1 MQRATATAG
10 RWVGALSAG
19 LALPFFSILAQ
30 AGPLD
35 GRQAVVSAPPSV
47 QVEVSGSEST
57 LSRWRDY
64 ARASITPQFSW
75 AVQPQTLRA
84 PDVLDNYSAELTRP
98 SLFEVRANGNPHF
111 GISVATGDIADT
123 PGAVPN
129 GAVHYIGMSN
139 PGLRRT
145 VVAPRLSTSWG
156 DSGSVSLTGVLA
168 YQRFASLGFG
178 VMSDTHQL
186 LPSWL
191 ADSSYG
197 AGARVDIGNRFGNR
211 LRWDLGYQSRVNM
224 DAFAHYRGV
233 FADVGDFDIPAST
246 TASLSYALTPRFAID
261 AGVQRVNYSA
271 ITPFTSSSLP
281 TRFLALLG
289 DSSSP
294 VFAWRD
300 LSVYSVGWTLRDE
313 AIGNLQM
320 RYTTRQQPVPTS
332 RLLESALA
340 DATADDMFS
349 LRWSRGFGANANL
362 SMSAS
367 YASSP
372 YYLLLPTYGDDSDAI
387 ASRFE
392 FETLWTFR
400 F

>member
-19 LALPFFSILAQ
+19 LALPFFSMLAH

-35 GRQAVVSAPPSV
+35 GRSAVVPALPSA
-47 QVEVSGSEST
+47 QVEVPADGSA

-75 AVQPQTLRA
+75 AVQPQALRA
-84 PDVLDNYSAELTRP
+84 PDVLDNYSTGITRP
-98 SLFEVRANGNPHF
+98 PLFETRAGGNAHF
-111 GISVATGDIADT
+111 GISVATGNVTDT
-123 PGAVPN
+123 PTVVSGGA
-129 GAVHYIGMSN
+129 ARHIGLPN
-139 PGLRRT
+139 PGLQRT
-145 VVAPRLSTSWG
+145 VVSPSLSTAWG
-156 DSGSVSLTGVLA
+156 ESGSVRLTGVLA
-168 YQRFASLGFG
+168 YQRFASLGLG
-178 VMSDTHQL
+178 VVSDSQPL
-186 LPSWL
+186 LPGWL
-191 ADSSYG
+191 ADDSYG
-197 AGARVDIGNRFGNR
+197 AGARIDIGNRFSDR
-211 LRWDLGYQSRVNM
+211 LRWDLGYQSHVDM

-233 FADVGDFDIPAST
+233 FADQGDFDIPAST

-281 TRFLALLG
+281 VRFLALLG

-294 VFAWRD
+294 VFAWQD
-300 LSVYSVGWTLRDE
+300 LNVYSLGWTLSDQ

-320 RYTTRQQPVPTS
+320 RYTTRQQPIPTS
-332 RLLESALA
+332 KLLENALA

-349 LRWSRGFGANANL
+349 LRWSRGFGSSANL
-362 SMSAS
+362 SFSAS
-367 YASSP
+367 YATSP
-372 YYLLLPTYGDDSDAI
+372 YYLLLPTYGGSGDAT

-392 FETLWTFR
+392 FETLWSFR